1 MYAPVTPPLERRPT
15 AASLVPQAA
24 GLAPTPDP
32 HGPGRQRGHGQSG
45 DDGWPRGWSRSPP
58 PSFIARCP
66 SATDRRPAGP
76 LTGPVGAKPRN
87 LWLSGGALDARP
99 DCRRQLCGI
108 RYLIASSPCGAL
120 VQGDPLEPAKTR
132 PPRQAAR
139 RSGHC
144 PVAQRDVARHQKKAQ
159 AQGHS
164 LFCIDESGFSITPL
178 YAGRGGK

>member
-1 MYAPVTPPLERRPT
+1 MHEQRTQRLEGSPT
-15 AASLVPQAA
+15 ASRLAPHAA
-24 GLAPTPDP
+24 GLVPVRDRRS
-32 HGPGRQRGHGQSG
+32 PGRQRSRRQPVGQARL
-45 DDGWPRGWSRSPP
+45 RGRTGSPPPLTPAGGPLPVDHRTAGPCARALAPWSRSLRLSRAGLDLWP
-58 PSFIARCP
+58 
-66 SATDRRPAGP
+66 DR
-76 LTGPVGAKPRN
+76 
-87 LWLSGGALDARP
+87 
-99 DCRRQLCGI
+99 RRQLCGI